1 MVVGRFEPKA
11 AKVGSLRDSLAVG
24 LDEAL
29 TALEESFHDLTDE
42 QAWARPCAERH
53 TITTMVMH
61 VHQNADVHVCQLQM
75 GKLVLEHDWRRF
87 DIWRDPDPDRPDRQ
101 EGLPTV
107 AEMLERHRAVA
118 AAAKAGLEAAS
129 EEDLL
134 GPRMAAG
141 TDWVDKHGRN
151 AAEGYARVIWH
162 IMAHVRQ
169 IWLLRGIM
177 GLTDK
182 DGWPEQH
189 YH

>member
-1 MVVGRFEPKA
+1 MVVGRFRPKA
-11 AKVGSLRDSLAVG
+11 AKVRSLKDSLAVG

-42 QAWARPCAERH
+42 QVRARPCAERH
-53 TITTMVMH
+53 AITTMVMH
-61 VHQNADVHVCQLQM
+61 VHQNADVHTCQLQT
-75 GKLVLEHDWRRF
+75 GKLVLEHDERF
-87 DIWRDPDPDRPDRQ
+87 DIWRRPEADRPDRQ

-107 AEMLERHRAVA
+107 AEMLERHRALA
-118 AAAKAGLEAAS
+118 AAAKAGLEAATDA
-129 EEDLL
+129 DLL

-141 TDWVDKHGRN
+141 TDWVDEHGRN
-151 AAEGYARVIWH
+151 SADAYARVIWH
-162 IMAHVRQ
+162 TMAHVRQ
-169 IWLLRGIM
+169 IWLIRGIM

>member
-61 VHQNADVHVCQLQM
+61 VHQNADVHTCQLQT
-75 GKLVLEHDWRRF
+75 GKLVLEHDDRF
-87 DIWRDPDPDRPDRQ
+87 NIWREPPADQPPGQ

-107 AEMLERHRAVA
+107 AEMLERHRALA

-134 GPRMAAG
+134 GVRMAGG
-141 TDWVDKHGRN
+141 TDWVDEHGRN
-151 AAEGYARVIWH
+151 SAEAYARVIWH
-162 IMAHVRQ
+162 TMAHVRQ
-169 IWLLRGIM
+169 IWLIRGIM

>member
-11 AKVGSLRDSLAVG
+11 AKVGSLKDSLAVG

-42 QAWARPCAERH
+42 QVRARPCAERH
-53 TITTMVMH
+53 AITTMVMH
-61 VHQNADVHVCQLQM
+61 VHQNADVHTCQLQT
-75 GKLVLEHDWRRF
+75 GKLTLDHDGRF
-87 DIWRDPDPDRPDRQ
+87 DIWRRPEAERPDRQ

-107 AEMLERHRAVA
+107 AEMLERHRALA
-118 AAAKAGLEAAS
+118 AAAKAGLEAATDA
-129 EEDLL
+129 DLL

-141 TDWVDKHGRN
+141 TDWVDEHGRN
-151 AAEGYARVIWH
+151 SADAYARVIWH
-162 IMAHVRQ
+162 TMAHVRQ
-169 IWLLRGIM
+169 IWLIRGIM

>member
-1 MVVGRFEPKA
+1 MVVGRSEPKK
-11 AKVGSLRDSLAVG
+11 AKVGSLKDSLAVG

-42 QAWARPCAERH
+42 QAWARPCRARH
-53 TITTMVMH
+53 CIATMVMH
-61 VHQNADVHVCQLQM
+61 VQHNIDINACQLQT
-75 GKLVLEHDWRRF
+75 GKFVLDHDDRFNIWRR
-87 DIWRDPDPDRPDRQ
+87 PDPNLPARQ
-101 EGLPTV
+101 KDLPPVTTL
-107 AEMLERHRAVA
+107 LERHRALA

-134 GPRMAAG
+134 GPRKAAG
-141 TDWVDKHGRN
+141 MDWWEEHKRN
-151 AAEGYARVIWH
+151 SAEAYARVIWH
-162 IMAHVRQ
+162 TMAHVRQ
-169 IWLLRGIM
+169 IWLLRGVM